1 MSGNRSNDDNTVN
14 SSEDN
19 QSSEYPVKS
28 SCLGQY
34 SEGQY
39 AETRYVSVIS
49 LSFDGFRW
57 YLKKYTIC

>member
-49 LSFDGFRW
+49 LSFDGFR
-57 YLKKYTIC
+57 